1 MQAWDATARVG
12 WRDPNGAGDPPSG
25 EPGRDKVEIV
35 RIAKID
41 VRNYRCFEQL
51 SLDVNGESLTLVAAN
66 AGGKTSL
73 LTAVHLGL
81 QGFPRLGREDIRDLD
96 QAVEIVVTVSDLSQ
110 QQQGD
115 FVEALRFEGS
125 GPVVRLGVQ
134 ASWNADE
141 LEIEQLH
148 GYPDLGWQHI
158 GRAAR
163 ESVQVVWLPAQ
174 RDPARLLPFVGSGSI
189 TARVVENLAL
199 DQPLDQALTEV
210 RSAGD
215 RLSQAPALSQLM
227 QQLVGQLS
235 SLIPGVDPAAYSLEY
250 AAAEAR
256 DLLRH
261 FELMLAHHGPPAPA
275 SKQSGGLSQLSIF
288 ALTLLTACAAPE
300 TVVLVDEPEAGLHP
314 HAQRALVVALRGAGQ
329 VLVATHSASI
339 LDRADPRSIVRL
351 QRELA
356 GGVTPVR
363 ATGLSQ
369 TDARRLARYA
379 TPQTTEAFFAE
390 TVILVE
396 GISDLLAIRMLARRS
411 DRDLDSAGATL
422 LSLDGGGL
430 FVHYLALFGPNGL
443 DLRLLGLVD
452 ADHEQTWSIALTN
465 AGVPI
470 ADRGALNAAGVQ
482 VCVPDLE
489 GEFVVALGTQRVA
502 ELLDEES
509 QTADFEAW
517 IVQKG
522 LVQVSPERR
531 QAAWIG
537 RSSASKVFWAP
548 VLAENTPLDD
558 IPAPL
563 SALLSDV

>member
-1 MQAWDATARVG
+1 VGDAVAHDTVA
-12 WRDPNGAGDPPSG
+12 
-25 EPGRDKVEIV
+25 IV
-35 RIAKID
+35 RIGKVD

-51 SLDVNGESLTLVAAN
+51 SLDVNSESLTLVAAN

-73 LTAVHLGL
+73 LTAIHLGL
-81 QGFPRLGREDIRDLD
+81 QNYPRVDREDVRDLD
-96 QAVEIVVTVSDLSQ
+96 QPVEIVVTLADLSQ

-115 FVEALRFEGS
+115 FVEALRFEGD

-134 ASWNADE
+134 AAWNMDE
-141 LEIEQLH
+141 LEMEQIH
-148 GYPDLGWQHI
+148 GYPDLGWQHV
-158 GRAAR
+158 GRSAR
-163 ESVQVVWLPAQ
+163 ECVQVIWLRAQ
-174 RDPARLLPFVGSGSI
+174 RDPTRLLPFVGSGSVM
-189 TARVVENLAL
+189 ARVVENLPL
-199 DQPLDQALTEV
+199 DAPLDQALSEV
-210 RSAGD
+210 RAAGD
-215 RLSQAPALSQLM
+215 QLAQAPVFAQLM
-227 QQLVGQLS
+227 QDLTAQLT
-235 SLIPGVDPAAYSLEY
+235 SLIPSVNPVAYSLGY

-261 FELMLAHHGPPAPA
+261 FELMLAHQGPAAVA
-275 SKQSGGLSQLSIF
+275 SKQSTGLSQLAIF
-288 ALTLLTACAAPE
+288 ALALLTTHAAPE
-300 TVVLVDEPEAGLHP
+300 TVLLVDEPEVGLHP

-329 VLVATHSASI
+329 VLMATHSSSV
-339 LDRADPRSIVRL
+339 LDRADPRTIVRL

-363 ATGLSQ
+363 AAGLSR

-411 DRDLDSAGATL
+411 GRDLDGAGATL
-422 LSLDGGGL
+422 LSLDGGGG

-452 ADHEQTWSIALTN
+452 ADHEQTWSQALTK
-465 AGVPI
+465 AGVPV
-470 ADRGALNAAGVQ
+470 AARGALNAAGVQ
-482 VCVPDLE
+482 VCDPDLE
-489 GEFVVALGTQRVA
+489 GELVVAIGTHRIA
-502 ELLDEES
+502 ELLADEA
-509 QTADFEAW
+509 QTVRYQTWVA
-517 IVQKG
+517 QKG
-522 LVQVSPERR
+522 LLQDPLERQ

-548 VLAENTPLDD
+548 VLAENTPLDN

-563 SALLSDV
+563 CALLTDV